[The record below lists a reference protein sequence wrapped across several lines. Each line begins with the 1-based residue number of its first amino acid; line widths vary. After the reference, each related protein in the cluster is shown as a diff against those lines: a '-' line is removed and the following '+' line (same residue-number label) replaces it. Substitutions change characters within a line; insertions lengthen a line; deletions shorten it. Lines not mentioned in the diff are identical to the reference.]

1 MGIFKKIKDGINNMK
16 RKYTKNPLQKRV
28 SDFNKIM
35 KQIGRYDDTHAA
47 NYVERLQREITGRGA
62 TLTGTGKLSVS
73 NLSDDLLKLLEEIV
87 PSSESWI
94 KYQENF
100 DKNLSRQAALEAE
113 MTAAEQ
119 NFKVWYEHEGA
130 NAVIAEDPE
139 FREMLSLVGSNWH
152 YGRAPAYDL
161 NYAAEMIAAG
171 IQDMEDF

>member
-1 MGIFKKIKDGINNMK
+1 MGIIKKIKDGYNAMK

-35 KQIGRYDDTHAA
+35 KKVSYYDDTHAA
-47 NYVERLQREITGRGA
+47 NYRERLQREITGRGGL
-62 TLTGTGKLSVS
+62 LTNTGKLSVT

-87 PSSESWI
+87 PSADSWI
-94 KYQENF
+94 KSQENF
-100 DKNLSRQAALEAE
+100 DKTLALQAAMEAE
-113 MTAAEQ
+113 LHAAEQ

-139 FREMLSLVGSNWH
+139 FRELLSLVGSNWH
-152 YGRAPAYDL
+152 YGRAPAVDL
-161 NYAAEMIAAG
+161 NRAAEMIAAG